1 MIALRMNSRARKPKI
16 DTPDTFE
23 ARGVCV
29 PFAHR
34 QLRHIRARA
43 EPGKQPKE
51 WEALFADPSGES
63 GRRMIM
69 PWTQLPGWM
78 QFPPRDMGLYF
89 ALSARAEHGL
99 DPLTVKR
106 LSAEADRDQGA
117 DDIAKA
123 RYIVVEQEEKLER
136 FKAYIALLVAAS
148 REAGEALDDA
158 ALKAAD
164 KAKIMAEIQGDKNAA
179 KVTPVVFGY
188 FAKLAGCAENE
199 IAQRLEKFAE
209 LIGPLGVPGDDP
221 LTFPSEG
228 ALGRAA
234 TRLDEFR
241 DQVRAHER
249 RVRDQA
255 AQNALLVAFAAT
267 QFRDLLR
274 NEYSK
279 LAAVTK
285 DLARALSAPDA
296 AVETL
301 ALVRRRASFAL
312 DGWEECMEVWN
323 EGVRLRDDGKSGT
336 APLDAIEYIVKIMP
350 TLPRDEAEG
359 IEETTCWNGIDLAR
373 SKMVRNLVNWIDG
386 KEDGEMKQRIEGKR
400 A

>member
-1 MIALRMNSRARKPKI
+1 MIALKMNTRTRKPKI
-16 DTPDTFE
+16 DTPETFE

-43 EPGKQPKE
+43 EPGAPPKQ

-89 ALSARAEHGL
+89 ALSAQVEHGL
-99 DPLTVKR
+99 DPLIVKR

-117 DDIAKA
+117 DDIAKG
-123 RYIVVEQEEKLER
+123 RYIVVEQEAKLER
-136 FKAYIALLVAAS
+136 FKAYIALLVVAS
-148 REAGEALDDA
+148 REAGEALNDA
-158 ALKAAD
+158 TLKAAD
-164 KAKIMAEIQGDKNAA
+164 KAKIMAEIQGGTGGSKTTAI
-179 KVTPVVFGY
+179 VFGY
-188 FAKLAGCAENE
+188 FAKLAGCAETE

-209 LIGPLGVPGDDP
+209 LIGPLGVPSDDP
-221 LTFPSEG
+221 SKFPAEG

-234 TRLDEFR
+234 SRLDEFR

-279 LAAVTK
+279 LGAVTK
-285 DLARALSAPDA
+285 DLARALATQDA
-296 AVETL
+296 AAETL
-301 ALVRRRASFAL
+301 ALIRRRVAFAL
-312 DGWEECMEVWN
+312 DGWDECMDVWD

-359 IEETTCWNGIDLAR
+359 VEEATCWNGIDLAR

-400 A
+400 P

>member
-1 MIALRMNSRARKPKI
+1 MIAFRMNTRARKPKI
-16 DTPDTFE
+16 DTPETFE

-43 EPGKQPKE
+43 EPGKPPKE

-89 ALSARAEHGL
+89 ALSAQVEHGL

-136 FKAYIALLVAAS
+136 FKAYIALLAAGA
-148 REAGEALDDA
+148 REAGLALDDA
-158 ALKAAD
+158 ALKDAD
-164 KAKIMAEIQGDKNAA
+164 KAKIMAAIQGGSGGNALTA
-179 KVTPVVFGY
+179 SLFAY
-188 FAKLAGCAENE
+188 FAKRAFCNETE
-199 IAQRLEKFAE
+199 IAQRLEKFAD
-209 LIGPLGVPGDDP
+209 LAGPLGVPGDDP
-221 LTFPSEG
+221 SKFPTEG

-279 LAAVTK
+279 LAAVVK
-285 DLARALSAPDA
+285 DLGRALAAPEA
-296 AVETL
+296 TIETL
-301 ALVRRRASFAL
+301 GLVRRRVSFAL
-312 DGWEECMEVWN
+312 DGWEECMNVWT
-323 EGVRLRDDGKSGT
+323 ESIRLRDDGKSGT

-359 IEETTCWNGIDLAR
+359 VEEATCWNGIDLAR

-400 A
+400 P